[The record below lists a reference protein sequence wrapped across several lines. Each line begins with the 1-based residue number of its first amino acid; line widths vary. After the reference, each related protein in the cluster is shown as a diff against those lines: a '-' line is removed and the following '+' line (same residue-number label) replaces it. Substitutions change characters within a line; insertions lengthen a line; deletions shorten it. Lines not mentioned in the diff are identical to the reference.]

1 MLVVISGPSGVGKG
15 TVVGRLLHVID
26 DAVFSVSVTTRPPRP
41 SERDGVDYHFVDD
54 ERFDEMVAEGAFLEW
69 AEYAGRRYGTLRS
82 SVDEKLAAG
91 KVVLLDIE
99 VQGADQV
106 RRARPDALLV
116 FLLPPS
122 EEELLRRLLARGTEP
137 EKVRRLR
144 MEVARAEM
152 GAVER
157 FDVAVVND
165 DLDRCVAEVAEAID
179 KAQV

>member
-15 TVVGRLLHVID
+15 TVVGRLLHAID

-41 SERDGVDYHFVDD
+41 GERDGVDYHFVDD
-54 ERFDEMVAEGAFLEW
+54 EGFDEMVAEGAFLEW

-82 SVDEKLAAG
+82 SVDDKLAAG
-91 KVVLLDIE
+91 KVVLLDID
-99 VQGADQV
+99 VQGAEQV

-122 EEELLRRLLARGTEP
+122 DDELLRRLSGRGTEP
-137 EKVRRLR
+137 ETVRDLR
-144 MEVARAEM
+144 MEVARTEM
-152 GAVER
+152 GAAET

-165 DLDRCVAEVAEAID
+165 DLERCVAEVAAAIE
-179 KAQV
+179 KARV